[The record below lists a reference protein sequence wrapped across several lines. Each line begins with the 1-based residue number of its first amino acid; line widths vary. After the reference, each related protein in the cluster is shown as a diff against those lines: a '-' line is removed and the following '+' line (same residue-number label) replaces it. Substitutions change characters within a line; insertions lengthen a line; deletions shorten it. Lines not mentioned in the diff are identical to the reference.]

1 MRISDWS
8 SDVCSSDLGG
18 GSVAGTI
25 NLVTKRP
32 LADDNTILNA
42 GIGTDNYYRATI
54 DANKRVNDLIAVR
67 LNAVYHRNDVPG
79 RDVEDYERWGVA
91 LAITIRIDRPTSL
104 TLQGEYLDD
113 NGIPQQA
120 IR

>member
-1 MRISDWS
+1 MN
-8 SDVCSSDLGG
+8 GG

-91 LAITIRIDRPTSL
+91 PAITIGIDSPTRSEERRV
-104 TLQGEYLDD
+104 GEGGVSTCRSRWSPLHSKKKKKK
-113 NGIPQQA
+113 Q
-120 IR
+120 